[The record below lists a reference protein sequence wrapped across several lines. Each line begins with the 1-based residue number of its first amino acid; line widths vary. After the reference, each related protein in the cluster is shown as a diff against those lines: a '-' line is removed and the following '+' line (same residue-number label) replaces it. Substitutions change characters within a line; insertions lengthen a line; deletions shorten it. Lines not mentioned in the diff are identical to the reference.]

1 MTLLIQFTDG
11 GLNSKYLLM
20 LMSPPST
27 MRTAQMLMKMVTAM
41 QTTSTLP
48 PAERIAAAW
57 GTDTQ
62 SLGLSAMAL
71 YTLPQPLMMNQIMS
85 IGLLLR
91 QILELILGIPLR
103 LNKP

>member
-27 MRTAQMLMKMVTAM
+27 IRTAQMLMKMVTAM
-41 QTTSTLP
+41 QTTFTLP

-57 GTDTQ
+57 GTDTRC
-62 SLGLSAMAL
+62 SELSAMAL
-71 YTLPQPLMMNQIMS
+71 YTLPQPSIMNRIMS
-85 IGLLLR
+85 IGLHLR
-91 QILELILGIPLR
+91 LKLKRILGIPLR

>member
-11 GLNSKYLLM
+11 GLSSKYLSM
-20 LMSPPST
+20 LMSPPLT

-48 PAERIAAAW
+48 PAGMIAAAW

-62 SLGLSAMAL
+62 CSGLSAMAL
-71 YTLPQPLMMNQIMS
+71 YTLPQPSMMNRIMS
-85 IGLLLR
+85 IGLHLR
-91 QILELILGIPLR
+91 LELKQILGIPLR